1 MDYRNGYKETI
12 KARERIRDY
21 VYETPLVRLNYIS
34 EMLGTSVYAKLEN
47 LQRTNSFKIRG
58 VLNKIRKLSP
68 EELEKGL
75 VTASSGNHGKA
86 IATCAKMLGIPAK
99 VVVSET
105 STELKRQM
113 IRDLGAEVIISTVE
127 ERFDLAKEIAEKE
140 GMTFIHPSDDLDVS
154 EGQGTIAVEI
164 LNKMDHLKFIVPIGG
179 GGLISGIAMYTK
191 GVTRWSEV
199 IGVEPENVSRY
210 TKSLKEGRP
219 TAIKRGETL
228 ADGLLSVK
236 PGENVFPIVR
246 DLVDNVVTCQD
257 KYIKKALDL
266 LYNKE
271 KLIVEPSSAI
281 GLGAI
286 LEGKI
291 KYNDRDKLVLI
302 ITGGNVDGSTIEK
315 IINSWGRKLWEILF
329 VVNLVRL
336 HRQVLEKSMKRLF
349 KWREKE
355 KEFITLNLE
364 GLILIRQ
371 SW

>member
-21 VYETPLVRLNYIS
+21 VYETPLIRLNYIS

-47 LQRTNSFKIRG
+47 MQKTNSFKIRG
-58 VLNKIRKLSP
+58 ALNKIRKLSD
-68 EELEKGL
+68 EELKKGV
-75 VTASSGNHGKA
+75 VTASSGNHGKG

-99 VVVSET
+99 IVLPDT
-105 STELKRQM
+105 STETKRQM
-113 IRDLGAEVIISTVE
+113 IKDLGAEIVISSVE
-127 ERFDLAKEIAEKE
+127 ERFNVAKEIVEKE
-140 GMTFIHPSDDLDVS
+140 GMTFIHPFDDLDVS

-164 LNKMDHLKFIVPIGG
+164 LNKMDHLKMIVPIGG

-199 IGVEPENVSRY
+199 IGVEPENVNRY
-210 TKSLKEGRP
+210 TLSLEEGEPREV
-219 TAIKRGETL
+219 KRGETL

-246 DLVDNVVTCQD
+246 DLVDDIVTCQD
-257 KYIKKALDL
+257 KNLKKALDL

-291 KYNDRDKLVLI
+291 KFDDRDKLVLI
-302 ITGGNVDGSTIEK
+302 ITGGNVEGRAIEE
-315 IINSWGRKLWEILF
+315 IINS
-329 VVNLVRL
+329 
-336 HRQVLEKSMKRLF
+336 
-349 KWREKE
+349 
-355 KEFITLNLE
+355 
-364 GLILIRQ
+364 
-371 SW
+371 

>member
-21 VYETPLVRLNYIS
+21 VYETPLIRLNYIS

-47 LQRTNSFKIRG
+47 MQKTNSFKIRG
-58 VLNKIRKLSP
+58 ALNKIRKLSD
-68 EELEKGL
+68 EELKKGV
-75 VTASSGNHGKA
+75 VTASSGNHGKG

-99 VVVSET
+99 IVLPDT
-105 STELKRQM
+105 STETKRQM
-113 IRDLGAEVIISTVE
+113 IKDLGAEIVISSVE
-127 ERFDLAKEIAEKE
+127 KRFEVAKEIAEKE
-140 GMTFIHPSDDLDVS
+140 GMTFIHPFDDLDVS

-164 LNKMDHLKFIVPIGG
+164 LNKMDHLKMIVPIGG

-210 TKSLKEGRP
+210 TLSLEKGEPKEV
-219 TAIKRGETL
+219 KRGETL

-236 PGENVFPIVR
+236 PGENIFPIVR
-246 DLVDNVVTCQD
+246 DLVDDVVTCQD
-257 KYIKKALDL
+257 KYLKKALDL

-291 KYNDRDKLVLI
+291 KFDDRDKLVLI
-302 ITGGNVDGSTIEK
+302 ITGGNVEGRAIEE
-315 IINSWGRKLWEILF
+315 IINS
-329 VVNLVRL
+329 
-336 HRQVLEKSMKRLF
+336 
-349 KWREKE
+349 
-355 KEFITLNLE
+355 
-364 GLILIRQ
+364 
-371 SW
+371 

>member
-1 MDYRNGYKETI
+1 MDYRNVYKETI

-21 VYETPLVRLNYIS
+21 VYETPLIRLNYIS

-58 VLNKIRKLSP
+58 ALNKIRKLSP
-68 EELEKGL
+68 EELEKGV
-75 VTASSGNHGKA
+75 VTASSGNHGKG

-99 VVVSET
+99 IVLSDT

-113 IRDLGAEVIISTVE
+113 IRDLGAEVVISTVE
-127 ERFDLAKEIAEKE
+127 KRFEVAKEISERE
-140 GMTFIHPSDDLDVS
+140 GMTFIHPFDDLDVS

-164 LNKMDHLKFIVPIGG
+164 LNKMDHLKMIVPIGG
-179 GGLISGIAMYTK
+179 GGLVSGIVMYTK
-191 GVTRWSEV
+191 GVTRWAEV
-199 IGVEPENVSRY
+199 IGVEPENVARY
-210 TKSLKEGRP
+210 TMSLKDGRP
-219 TAIKRGETL
+219 TEIERGESL
-228 ADGLLSVK
+228 ADGLMSIK
-236 PGENVFPIVR
+236 PGENVFSIVR
-246 DLVDNVVTCQD
+246 DLVDDVVTCQD
-257 KYIKKALDL
+257 KYIKKALNL

-329 VVNLVRL
+329 VVNLVR
-336 HRQVLEKSMKRLF
+336 
-349 KWREKE
+349 
-355 KEFITLNLE
+355 
-364 GLILIRQ
+364 
-371 SW
+371 

>member
-21 VYETPLVRLNYIS
+21 IYETPLIRLNYIS

-47 LQRTNSFKIRG
+47 LQKTNSFKIRG
-58 VLNKIRKLSP
+58 ALNKIRKLSD
-68 EELEKGL
+68 EELKKGV
-75 VTASSGNHGKA
+75 VTASSGNHGKG

-99 VVVSET
+99 IVLPDT
-105 STELKRQM
+105 STETKRQM
-113 IRDLGAEVIISTVE
+113 IKDLGAEIVISSVE
-127 ERFDLAKEIAEKE
+127 ERFNLAKEIAEKE
-140 GMTFIHPSDDLDVS
+140 GMTFIHPFDDLDVS

-164 LNKMDHLKFIVPIGG
+164 LNKMDHLKMIVPIGG

-199 IGVEPENVSRY
+199 IGVEPENVNRY
-210 TKSLKEGRP
+210 TLSLEKGEPREV
-219 TAIKRGETL
+219 KRGETL

-246 DLVDNVVTCQD
+246 DLVDDIVTCQD
-257 KYIKKALDL
+257 KNLKKALDL

-291 KYNDRDKLVLI
+291 KFDDRDKLVLI
-302 ITGGNVDGSTIEK
+302 ITGGNVEGRAIEE
-315 IINSWGRKLWEILF
+315 IINS
-329 VVNLVRL
+329 
-336 HRQVLEKSMKRLF
+336 
-349 KWREKE
+349 
-355 KEFITLNLE
+355 
-364 GLILIRQ
+364 
-371 SW
+371 

>member
-21 VYETPLVRLNYIS
+21 IYETPLIRLNYIS

-47 LQRTNSFKIRG
+47 LQKTNSFKIRG
-58 VLNKIRKLSP
+58 ALNKIRKLSD
-68 EELEKGL
+68 EELKKGV
-75 VTASSGNHGKA
+75 VTASSGNHGKG

-99 VVVSET
+99 IVLPDT
-105 STELKRQM
+105 STETKRKM
-113 IRDLGAEVIISTVE
+113 IKDLGAEIVISSVE
-127 ERFDLAKEIAEKE
+127 ERFNVAKEIAEKE
-140 GMTFIHPSDDLDVS
+140 GMTFIHPFDDLDVS

-164 LNKMDHLKFIVPIGG
+164 LNKMDHLKMIVPIGG

-199 IGVEPENVSRY
+199 IGVEPENVARY
-210 TKSLKEGRP
+210 TLSLEEGGPKEV
-219 TAIKRGETL
+219 KRGETL

-246 DLVDNVVTCQD
+246 DLVDDVVTCQD
-257 KYIKKALDL
+257 KYLKKALDL

-291 KYNDRDKLVLI
+291 KFDDRDKLVLI
-302 ITGGNVDGSTIEK
+302 ITGGNVEGRAIEE
-315 IINSWGRKLWEILF
+315 IINS
-329 VVNLVRL
+329 
-336 HRQVLEKSMKRLF
+336 
-349 KWREKE
+349 
-355 KEFITLNLE
+355 
-364 GLILIRQ
+364 
-371 SW
+371 

>member
-21 VYETPLVRLNYIS
+21 IYETPLIRLNYIS

-47 LQRTNSFKIRG
+47 LQKTNSFKIRG
-58 VLNKIRKLSP
+58 ALNKIRKLSD
-68 EELEKGL
+68 EELKKGV
-75 VTASSGNHGKA
+75 VTASSGNHGKG

-99 VVVSET
+99 IVLPDT
-105 STELKRQM
+105 STETKRKM
-113 IRDLGAEVIISTVE
+113 IKDLGAEIVISSVE
-127 ERFDLAKEIAEKE
+127 ERFNVAKEIAEKE
-140 GMTFIHPSDDLDVS
+140 GKTFIHPFDDLDVS

-164 LNKMDHLKFIVPIGG
+164 LNKMDHLKMIVPIGG

-199 IGVEPENVSRY
+199 IGVEPENVARY
-210 TKSLKEGRP
+210 TLSLEEGGPKEV
-219 TAIKRGETL
+219 KRGETL

-236 PGENVFPIVR
+236 PGENVFPLVR
-246 DLVDNVVTCQD
+246 DLVDDVVTCQD
-257 KYIKKALDL
+257 KYLKKALDL

-291 KYNDRDKLVLI
+291 KFDYRDKLVLI
-302 ITGGNVDGSTIEK
+302 ITGGNVEGRAIEE
-315 IINSWGRKLWEILF
+315 IINS
-329 VVNLVRL
+329 
-336 HRQVLEKSMKRLF
+336 
-349 KWREKE
+349 
-355 KEFITLNLE
+355 
-364 GLILIRQ
+364 
-371 SW
+371 

>member
-21 VYETPLVRLNYIS
+21 VYETPLIRLNYIS

-47 LQRTNSFKIRG
+47 MQKTNSFKIRG
-58 VLNKIRKLSP
+58 ALNKIRKLSD
-68 EELEKGL
+68 EELKKGV
-75 VTASSGNHGKA
+75 VTASSGNHGKG

-99 VVVSET
+99 IVLPDT
-105 STELKRQM
+105 STETKRQM
-113 IRDLGAEVIISTVE
+113 IKDLGAEIVISSVE
-127 ERFDLAKEIAEKE
+127 ERFNVAKEIAEKE
-140 GMTFIHPSDDLDVS
+140 GMTFIHPFDDLDVS

-164 LNKMDHLKFIVPIGG
+164 LNKMDHLKMIVPIGG

-199 IGVEPENVSRY
+199 IGVEPENVNRY
-210 TKSLKEGRP
+210 TLSLEEGEPREV
-219 TAIKRGETL
+219 KRGETL

-236 PGENVFPIVR
+236 PGENVFPLVR
-246 DLVDNVVTCQD
+246 DLVDDVVTCQD
-257 KYIKKALDL
+257 KYLKKALDL

-291 KYNDRDKLVLI
+291 KFDDRDKLVLI
-302 ITGGNVDGSTIEK
+302 ITGGNVEGKAIEE
-315 IINSWGRKLWEILF
+315 IINS
-329 VVNLVRL
+329 
-336 HRQVLEKSMKRLF
+336 
-349 KWREKE
+349 
-355 KEFITLNLE
+355 
-364 GLILIRQ
+364 
-371 SW
+371 